1 MEMKMNTKMI
11 RNSFAAALVVVG
23 ALTANAASAY
33 ERWVKINNTADT
45 AVLAVQ
51 ISHINDNF
59 WGPDILPGVIQA
71 HSGAVVDPVN
81 TQGYC
86 RFDVRLSYADGT
98 TAEIRNVNLC
108 EALSITTD
116 GYAYRVTTI

>member
-23 ALTANAASAY
+23 ALAANAASAY
-33 ERWVKINNTADT
+33 ERWVKIENTAAT
-45 AVLAVQ
+45 AVVSVQ

-59 WGPDILPGVIQA
+59 WGPDILPGIIQA

-81 TQGYC
+81 VQGYC
-86 RFDVRLSYADGT
+86 RFDVKLSYADGT
-98 TAEIRNVNLC
+98 TAEIRDVNLC
-108 EALSITTD
+108 EALSIATD
-116 GYAYRVTTI
+116 GYSYQVTTI